1 MQDTESQLPG
11 IPLLGTWV
19 NRDGVMVYLDSYA
32 ARTGE
37 GLEAHPEE

>member
-1 MQDTESQLPG
+1 MLLAVSELPRR
-11 IPLLGTWV
+11 PLLGTWV
-19 NRDGVMVYLDSYA
+19 YRDGVMVYLDSYA